1 MVILL
6 SLSVSYFE
14 KYSQFVLMYV
24 ELHLISLSKHDVLL
38 MLKL

>member
-1 MVILL
+1 MVI

-24 ELHLISLSKHDVLL
+24 EFHLISLSKHDVLL